1 LLQTAGVDE
10 FISTLFNDAG
20 KDLPKLLMSPP
31 ACFLCQVLLFT
42 DKAQSTVLY
51 KALSLAYVGRLR
63 CAEVRPAAH
72 EVVKQYKVDA

>member
-1 LLQTAGVDE
+1 
-10 FISTLFNDAG
+10 
-20 KDLPKLLMSPP
+20 MSPP

-63 CAEVRPAAH
+63 FAEVRPAAD
-72 EVVKQYKVDA
+72 EVVKQYKVDAYPTLIIVKVRETMA